1 MDRFRLFVAVDI
13 PGEMREAIGREMERC
28 GRIEGVRWVRPSQIH
43 LTLKF
48 LGNMDGDDLPLLT
61 ERLRKAAAVHPPLCM
76 RLSGSGAFPSPRKAR
91 VLWLGCSGDLQ
102 AISSLAE
109 DIDRKAARLG
119 IRREERR
126 FKPHLTLSLIHI

>member
-1 MDRFRLFVAVDI
+1 LDRFRLFVAVDI

-76 RLSGSGAFPSPRKAR
+76 RLSGSGAFLPSESQGP
-91 VLWLGCSGDLQ
+91 L
-102 AISSLAE
+102 
-109 DIDRKAARLG
+109 ARLFRG
-119 IRREERR
+119 
-126 FKPHLTLSLIHI
+126 PTGHILPGGGHR